1 MRTTALPPSRLR
13 RALAGAAALVML
25 GVAAPVGVATA
36 APTDTPA
43 TLVASIESDPSPTV
57 RAGESMTSI
66 ATVHNEDSVPLD
78 DARVEMR
85 VTSAPLG
92 DLGALDAF
100 LAGSRPRM
108 TAVGAADV
116 GISLT
121 LPPAAGTPVEPE
133 DGEVEPETVHRLA
146 PGGSATVSVTAA
158 AADLPFAPDTWAV
171 HGVEVVLVTAQET
184 RVLLSG
190 AVTWIDASMPRL
202 ELATLATATGISAR
216 VRAIAAASDIPG
228 VTLAIDTTALSDLGK
243 SSLDMADRDVMAIP
257 AGDPDLVSLAHA
269 GEETLLDFAL
279 SRVRGGSGPLT
290 DLPWI
295 AHVAHADTPTAELA
309 AAKGASALVVTGSE
323 GDDAAVRTVQTV
335 AVGDGILSVL
345 TPDEVLSDSISGI
358 GSTRPGGV
366 GAAVA
371 TGALTAAESDGP
383 VLAWTGADWAPTG
396 PESAIALSALM
407 TAEFVDPLSIEDLAE
422 GAGPRTVLPTVVD
435 EDGDLDAATIT
446 GLARRLARLGDL
458 SLTAQDPSAIL
469 DPGGRTLMSPL
480 ATSLRDQPQIRGL
493 RVTQSTAA
501 VDQTLGALTVAAGS
515 DVNFIAD
522 SGSVPVTVR
531 NDLDVDATVTVDM
544 TSFAPNLQV
553 RDAPTVTIPAGSSMA
568 VPVEVEAVSSANVN
582 ATIVLRNPDGTAIGA
597 PVSMSVRVR
606 ADWGTAMTAFFTAGL
621 VLLLVMGVVRTIR
634 RGRKETRTG
643 PRPDPL
649 EETDSEDLP

>member
-1 MRTTALPPSRLR
+1 MRTTALLPSRLR
-13 RALAGAAALVML
+13 RALAGAAALAML

-92 DLGALDAF
+92 DLEALDAF

-108 TAVGAADV
+108 SAVGAADV

-121 LPPAAGTPVEPE
+121 LPPAAGTPE
-133 DGEVEPETVHRLA
+133 DGEAEPETVHRLA

-243 SSLDMADRDVMAIP
+243 STLDMADRDVMTIP

-290 DLPWI
+290 DLPWL
-295 AHVAHADTPTAELA
+295 AHVAHADSSTAGLA
-309 AAKGASALVVTGSE
+309 ASKGASALLVTAE
-323 GDDAAVRTVQTV
+323 GDDAAVQAVQTV
-335 AVGDGILSVL
+335 AVGDRILSVL
-345 TPDEVLSDSISGI
+345 TPDEVLSDSVSGI

-396 PESAIALSALM
+396 SESAIALSALM
-407 TAEFVDPLSIEDLAE
+407 SAEFVDPISVPDLAE
-422 GAGPRTVLPTVVD
+422 GAGPRTVLPTLVD

-446 GLARRLARLGDL
+446 GLARRLSRLGDL

-469 DPGGRTLMSPL
+469 EPGGRTLLSPL
-480 ATSLRDQPQIRGL
+480 ATSLRDQPQIRSL

-621 VLLLVMGVVRTIR
+621 VLLLVMGVVRTVR

-649 EETDSEDLP
+649 EETGSEALP